1 MYKLIKQREKHMS
14 APIASTA
21 AKTKYLIE
29 ALEKATFI
37 NIDGYMFRVTAWYED
52 ELHFEDEES
61 GDMHVNTLEEL
72 VEDMHEIEIYTLTKC
87 WG

>member
-1 MYKLIKQREKHMS
+1 MG
-14 APIASTA
+14 APVASKA

-37 NIDGYMFRVTAWYED
+37 KIDGYMFRVVVFTD
-52 ELHFEDEES
+52 EELLFEDEES
-61 GDMHVNTLEEL
+61 GESYANTLEEL
-72 VEDMHEIEIYTLTKC
+72 VEDMHEIEIYTFTKC